1 MVETLVHGP
10 DGDTGSRVRFGPD
23 GASVTGVAGDG
34 NAPGRDPADVV
45 LVSDVATAWAL
56 HQGTVRAQDAFARG
70 ALKVRGRPELLAA
83 DGELLAALERAFA
96 PVRAE
101 TTAPAA
107 TRRARR
113 VRRPRRT
120 GRLGAVQPFERL
132 RAIARHGGDDRLLVA
147 EAADCLGEFDDDPA
161 ALVVTC
167 RRLLHHH
174 PERAPLWWLCARV
187 LAAPEPS
194 EAAWDAEA
202 LVRDDRTAD
211 RLSGLLPFP
220 ADHPVAV
227 LGWPTTTGDALGAA
241 PRPRGA
247 RRARRRPVRSWC
259 VVATSGGGPGW
270 PAPTPAPAR
279 SISPR
284 RSRSSRRTC

>member
-1 MVETLVHGP
+1 
-10 DGDTGSRVRFGPD
+10 
-23 GASVTGVAGDG
+23 
-34 NAPGRDPADVV
+34 
-45 LVSDVATAWAL
+45 
-56 HQGTVRAQDAFARG
+56 
-70 ALKVRGRPELLAA
+70 
-83 DGELLAALERAFA
+83 
-96 PVRAE
+96 
-101 TTAPAA
+101 
-107 TRRARR
+107 
-113 VRRPRRT
+113 
-120 GRLGAVQPFERL
+120 LGAVQPFERL

-202 LVRDDRTAD
+202 LVRDDPTAD

-227 LGWPTTTGDALGAA
+227 LGWPTATGDALAL
-241 PRPRGA
+241 RPDLEVLVIRDEHHGGGDE
-247 RRARRRPVRSWC
+247 RWRARLARSDASARPVDLVEAIALEPSHLLVE
-259 VVATSGGGPGW
+259 VVGTGPDELLVAEGTTEAIATLARPGLVLW
-270 PAPTPAPAR
+270 MVAGVGRVLPAR
-279 SISPR
+279 LFEAMVRTLGDVEEHGLELLDVQAADRIAGPTGLVRPEHLVR
-284 RSRSSRRTC
+284 RVDCPVAPELLRLN

>member
-1 MVETLVHGP
+1 
-10 DGDTGSRVRFGPD
+10 
-23 GASVTGVAGDG
+23 
-34 NAPGRDPADVV
+34 
-45 LVSDVATAWAL
+45 
-56 HQGTVRAQDAFARG
+56 
-70 ALKVRGRPELLAA
+70 
-83 DGELLAALERAFA
+83 
-96 PVRAE
+96 
-101 TTAPAA
+101 
-107 TRRARR
+107 
-113 VRRPRRT
+113 
-120 GRLGAVQPFERL
+120 VQPFERL

-227 LGWPTTTGDALGAA
+227 LGWPTTTGDALALRPDLEVLVLRDDG
-241 PRPRGA
+241 PRHGGGDERWRSRLA
-247 RRARRRPVRSWC
+247 RTDASARPVDLTEALVLEPSHLLIE
-259 VVATSGGGPGW
+259 VVGGGPDQLLVSAGTTDVLATLARPGLVVW
-270 PAPTPAPAR
+270 LAAGVGRILPERLFEAMLRTLGDPEDHGMELLDVQAADRIAGPTGLVRPEHLARRIDCPVAPELLR
-279 SISPR
+279 FS
-284 RSRSSRRTC
+284 

>member
-1 MVETLVHGP
+1 M
-10 DGDTGSRVRFGPD
+10 
-23 GASVTGVAGDG
+23 
-34 NAPGRDPADVV
+34 
-45 LVSDVATAWAL
+45 
-56 HQGTVRAQDAFARG
+56 
-70 ALKVRGRPELLAA
+70 
-83 DGELLAALERAFA
+83 
-96 PVRAE
+96 
-101 TTAPAA
+101 
-107 TRRARR
+107 
-113 VRRPRRT
+113 
-120 GRLGAVQPFERL
+120 QPFERL

-227 LGWPTTTGDALGAA
+227 LGWPATTGDALAL
-241 PRPRGA
+241 RPDLEVLVIRDDTGDE
-247 RRARRRPVRSWC
+247 RWRARLARSDASARPVD
-259 VVATSGGGPGW
+259 VVEAVALEPSHLLVEVVGGGPERLLASEGTADVIATLARPGLVVW
-270 PAPTPAPAR
+270 LVAGVGRVLPAR
-279 SISPR
+279 LFDAMLRTLGDPAEHGLELLDVQAADRIAGPTGLVRPEQLAR
-284 RSRSSRRTC
+284 RIDCPVAPELLRLS